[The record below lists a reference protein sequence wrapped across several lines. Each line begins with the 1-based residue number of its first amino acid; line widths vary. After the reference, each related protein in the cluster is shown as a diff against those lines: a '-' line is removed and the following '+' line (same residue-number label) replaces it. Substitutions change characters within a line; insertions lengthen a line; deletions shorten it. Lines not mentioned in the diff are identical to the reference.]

1 MSYSRSSYRS
11 SSYRYSEGLSD
22 EPAGRS
28 SLSSLKGTSPF
39 TSSSFQ
45 DSEKTRSPIR
55 RSSRTSVEGD
65 YEREPSGFRRPSRT
79 PATLADADITTN
91 VRRSY
96 RSSLLDND
104 DDNGLYTYP
113 RTSRTRD
120 EDDVLSHIRHSSRLT
135 SRDDKDDSLSFSR
148 TICSRYEDDEVSGS
162 LRRSPGFSTS
172 KDYDNIHSSSRR
184 RSSRISDLR
193 DDESDTITSSR
204 IRSDRSSTLKDDNDI
219 LPSSLRRS
227 SKSAALNK
235 DNEDESLL
243 YKKKSILSSYDV
255 DDTSRLIVKKNSQ
268 TTISYDIG
276 EIDSE
281 TFLKT
286 SKTSFSYS
294 ESYPTET
301 QTTQVYVAL
310 LNYTPVECDPEAI
323 PLKEG
328 QEVEVLDSTKPHKW
342 LVRSRPT
349 KGAEIIHE
357 GWVPSCY
364 LEKKIGE
371 SFTKS
376 ETITEINPDPK
387 EKEIIARREAVVKEL
402 VETEEDF
409 ARDMQ
414 FVVNNYM
421 KEMDNVKMPLE
432 LRDYKDTVFSNF
444 KDICEFH
451 NNVLIKGV
459 QYYASEPQ
467 KLGITFLRL
476 ERDFDKHVKYCRDE
490 PQAQAALSSGSL
502 KNYFD
507 DFSRKIDDDKSLAEH
522 LKLPIQRIND
532 YVLLIKEL
540 IKYTNRLREDTTDL
554 QRALDFMMCVPQRA
568 IDLTYINALEGCC
581 GNVHKLGRLIKHDWF
596 EVIEL
601 SGLVRERYV
610 FLFKGRMLITE
621 VIRVGLDRQKYLVKN
636 IIKLQDIEIVNQV
649 DGEDRALQLIPKTPE
664 QKGLPI
670 KLIAKSVE
678 QKQEWS
684 EALNVTAVPH
694 VIEDLGDEEPVLVS
708 QEPHKAVEVEQK
720 IKRSTTQ
727 PKHEAEPERKAAKLD
742 EENRNQRNRL
752 KLTRK

>member
-1 MSYSRSSYRS
+1 M
-11 SSYRYSEGLSD
+11 G
-22 EPAGRS
+22 
-28 SLSSLKGTSPF
+28 
-39 TSSSFQ
+39 SFLL
-45 DSEKTRSPIR
+45 
-55 RSSRTSVEGD
+55 
-65 YEREPSGFRRPSRT
+65 FR
-79 PATLADADITTN
+79 
-91 VRRSY
+91 
-96 RSSLLDND
+96 
-104 DDNGLYTYP
+104 
-113 RTSRTRD
+113 
-120 EDDVLSHIRHSSRLT
+120 
-135 SRDDKDDSLSFSR
+135 
-148 TICSRYEDDEVSGS
+148 
-162 LRRSPGFSTS
+162 
-172 KDYDNIHSSSRR
+172 
-184 RSSRISDLR
+184 
-193 DDESDTITSSR
+193 
-204 IRSDRSSTLKDDNDI
+204 
-219 LPSSLRRS
+219 
-227 SKSAALNK
+227 
-235 DNEDESLL
+235 
-243 YKKKSILSSYDV
+243 
-255 DDTSRLIVKKNSQ
+255 
-268 TTISYDIG
+268 
-276 EIDSE
+276 
-281 TFLKT
+281 
-286 SKTSFSYS
+286 
-294 ESYPTET
+294 
-301 QTTQVYVAL
+301 
-310 LNYTPVECDPEAI
+310 
-323 PLKEG
+323 
-328 QEVEVLDSTKPHKW
+328 
-342 LVRSRPT
+342 
-349 KGAEIIHE
+349 
-357 GWVPSCY
+357 
-364 LEKKIGE
+364 KKIGE

-742 EENRNQRNRL
+742 EEKPKSKEQTETDAKVEILEDFDAYEEMNTVMTESLRSGSVTSL
-752 KLTRK
+752 DGKKIGMA